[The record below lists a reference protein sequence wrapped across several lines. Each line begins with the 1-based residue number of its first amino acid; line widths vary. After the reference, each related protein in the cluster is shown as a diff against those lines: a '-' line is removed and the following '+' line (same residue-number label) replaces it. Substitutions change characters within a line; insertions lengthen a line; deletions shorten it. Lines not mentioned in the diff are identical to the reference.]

1 MIILTEDCIFCK
13 LISGEIP
20 CAKIYEDDDF
30 LAFLDISPVN
40 KGHALIVTKEHYP
53 TICDVP
59 DSLLSKYLLAVKKVA
74 TAVHKGTGSDGYNV
88 MQNNKKAAGQVI
100 PHVHFH
106 IIPRN
111 SDDGL
116 KFSWPNKTYE
126 EGEILELKEKII
138 KVIAD

>member
-1 MIILTEDCIFCK
+1 MNDDCIFCK
-13 LISGEIP
+13 IVNGDIP
-20 CAKIYEDDDF
+20 SAKIYEDDDF

-40 KGHALIVTKEHYP
+40 KGHALIVTKKHFG
-53 TICDVP
+53 TICDV
-59 DSLLSKYLLAVKKVA
+59 DDKTTSKFLKVVQKVA
-74 TAVHKGTGSDGYNV
+74 KAIVSGTGADGYNV
-88 MQNNKKAAGQVI
+88 MQNNEKAAGQVV

-126 EGEILELKEKII
+126 EGEILKLKEKIM
-138 KVIAD
+138 KEME